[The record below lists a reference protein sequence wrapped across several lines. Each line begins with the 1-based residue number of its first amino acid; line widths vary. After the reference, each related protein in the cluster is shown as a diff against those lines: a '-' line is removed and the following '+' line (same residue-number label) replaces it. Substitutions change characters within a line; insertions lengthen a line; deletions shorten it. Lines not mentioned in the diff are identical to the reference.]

1 MDEERE
7 ALEQCTEELVSPET
21 TEHPSADCSSSRGL
35 PFFQRKKPHGKDK
48 ENRGLNP
55 VEKYK
60 VEEASDLSISK
71 SRLPLHTSIN
81 L

>member
-35 PFFQRKKPHGKDK
+35 PFFQVLDNVFH
-48 ENRGLNP
+48 
-55 VEKYK
+55 
-60 VEEASDLSISK
+60 SDF
-71 SRLPLHTSIN
+71 TT
-81 L
+81 